1 MRCICKNLKRAPW
14 FSSFF
19 KIMCTQIF
27 SILSYATLKSQS
39 LFPKNL
45 KTAGAWQGIFYLYNV
60 IKKQFILLS
69 RRFCKESKKMLDGQ
83 GKIWYS
89 TCTSLRGF
97 FFCALI
103 SEVGYEKSGLK
114 PLSNGGAEMRV
125 KITLACTECKQRN
138 YNTKKNKKNTPDR
151 LEMNKYCRFCKKHT
165 LHRETK

>member
-1 MRCICKNLKRAPW
+1 MCKQPKYASW
-14 FSSFF
+14 FSFLSVICVYANFF
-19 KIMCTQIF
+19 N
-27 SILSYATLKSQS
+27 SITRTLKKSIPFLGES
-39 LFPKNL
+39 EKNRS
-45 KTAGAWQGIFYLYNV
+45 AWQRIFYLYNV
-60 IKKQFILLS
+60 IKKQFIFLS
-69 RRFCKESKKMLDGQ
+69 ACFFQESKKMLDGQ

-97 FFCALI
+97 FFCALF
-103 SEVGYEKSGLK
+103 SEVGYEKSGRK